1 MVKKLLII
9 KQIKMKSNW
18 IIYYKLYYMYLLFN
32 GFICVYKYYALSR
45 DCILKAV

>member
-18 IIYYKLYYMYLLFN
+18 IIYYKLYYLLFN